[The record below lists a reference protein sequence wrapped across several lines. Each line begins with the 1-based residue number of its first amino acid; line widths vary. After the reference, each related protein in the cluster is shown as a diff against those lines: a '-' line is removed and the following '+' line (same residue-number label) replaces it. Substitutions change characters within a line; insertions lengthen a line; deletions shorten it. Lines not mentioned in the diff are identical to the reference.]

1 VSSGKA
7 SSSAARASREAPL
20 RTEATPNEGSKRA
33 MVTWKMAS
41 LAAASAGDATT
52 ALPDTRK
59 VSRSPNAT
67 SIGLRDG
74 LKLRSLRPS
83 SARATLIAAHS
94 PICIA

>member
-1 VSSGKA
+1 VSAGKA
-7 SSSAARASREAPL
+7 SSSTARTSREAPL
-20 RTEATPNEGSKRA
+20 RTEATPNDGSKRA
-33 MVTWKMAS
+33 IVTWKTAS

-52 ALPDTRK
+52 DLPDTRK
-59 VSRSPNAT
+59 VSRSPKAT

-83 SARATLIAAHS
+83 SARTTLPAAHS